1 MQREADAIVAIE
13 ECAKILIGQQRC
25 RSQGKAD
32 APNEQ
37 QAQNNSAIKIN
48 KTKISLIYMQN
59 ARALLAA
66 AVKLLCALLAAA
78 VKLRS
83 ALLAAV
89 KPCC

>member
-1 MQREADAIVAIE
+1 MQRETNAIVAIE
-13 ECAKILIGQQRC
+13 ECAKVLVGQQRC

-37 QAQNNSAIKIN
+37 QAQDNSAIKI

-59 ARALLAA
+59 ASALLAA
-66 AVKLLCALLAAA
+66 AVKLLCALLAAV
-78 VKLRS
+78 VKLLS
-83 ALLAAV
+83 ALLVAV